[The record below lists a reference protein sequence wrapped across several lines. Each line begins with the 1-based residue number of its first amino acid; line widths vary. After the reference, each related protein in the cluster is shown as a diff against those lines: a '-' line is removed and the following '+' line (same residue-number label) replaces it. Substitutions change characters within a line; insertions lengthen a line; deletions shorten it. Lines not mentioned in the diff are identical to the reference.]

1 MLNDCLTLADD
12 TSKSCQESF
21 GSVKGTI
28 ELISQANMENVTE
41 ASVAQAQKSSHIAS
55 YSNDIRNSFDDTINT
70 SSILHND
77 AGELRTQ
84 IKNIDKLIELI
95 KT

>member
-12 TSKSCQESF
+12 TSKSSQESF

-28 ELISQANMENVTE
+28 ELISQANMEKVTE
-41 ASVAQAQKSSHIAS
+41 AFVSQAQKSSHIAS
-55 YSNDIRNSFDDTINT
+55 YANDLLNSFDNTINT

-77 AGELRTQ
+77 AGKLRTQ
-84 IKNIDKLIELI
+84 IENIDKLIALI